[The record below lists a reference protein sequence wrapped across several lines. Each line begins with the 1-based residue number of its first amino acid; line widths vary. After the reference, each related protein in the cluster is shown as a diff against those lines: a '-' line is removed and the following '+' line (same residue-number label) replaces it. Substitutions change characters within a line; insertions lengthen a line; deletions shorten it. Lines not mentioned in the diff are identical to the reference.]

1 MISLNSPLKTPKN
14 KKVEMKNKSLKIII
28 IDDNIAMTTL
38 LSTLLELENF
48 EVITINNIFEKN
60 MKQTIKYHNPDAMI
74 IDFHISGSDR
84 LEIVKTIKSDPSLH
98 KIKVIVASG
107 TNMYKE
113 SMRVGADYFI
123 QKPFMPSEL
132 LNNLKLLTTQ
142 DGD

>member
-1 MISLNSPLKTPKN
+1 
-14 KKVEMKNKSLKIII
+14 
-28 IDDNIAMTTL
+28 
-38 LSTLLELENF
+38 
-48 EVITINNIFEKN
+48 